1 MERLQKVIARAGV
14 ASRREAER
22 LITAGRVR
30 VNGEVVTTLGVRV
43 DPAQDRVEVD
53 GRPIVPETFVYLM
66 LHKPRGVVTTVRDPQ
81 GRKTVLDL
89 ITGVPQRVF
98 PVGRLDWDSEG
109 LLLLTNDGELAHRL
123 MHPSYGV
130 VKVYRAELVGAVTEE
145 AVRRLREGVLLE
157 DGMTAPAKV
166 RVIARSARSSWIE
179 IGIHEGRNRQVRRMA
194 QAVGFPVKRLIRV
207 AYGPLKLGKLPPG
220 KFRRLQESEVEA
232 LKKAVTRDA
241 GRR

>member
-1 MERLQKVIARAGV
+1 MIARTGV
-14 ASRREAER
+14 ASRRHAEK
-22 LITAGRVR
+22 LILQGRVR
-30 VNGEVVTTLGVRV
+30 VNGQVVTVLGVRV
-43 DPAQDRVEVD
+43 DPAHDRIEVD
-53 GRPIVPETFVYLM
+53 GRPITSERLVYLM
-66 LHKPRGVVTTVRDPQ
+66 LHKPKGVVTTARDPQ

-89 ITGVPQRVF
+89 VCGVSERVY
-98 PVGRLDWDSEG
+98 PVGRLDADSEG

-130 VKVYRAELVGAVTEE
+130 VKVYRVKLHGAVTEE

-166 RVIARSARSSWIE
+166 RVTAREKDATWLE

-194 QAVGFPVKRLIRV
+194 QAVGFPVQRLIRV
-207 AYGPLKLGKLPPG
+207 RYGPLALGDLLPG
-220 KFRRLQESEVEA
+220 DFRWLKESEIAA
-232 LKKAVTRDA
+232 LKRAVTREA